1 MQSTETAKY
10 SISDL
15 ADITGLK
22 CHTLRIWEKRYG
34 LLKPERTD
42 QNVRFYQQHDI
53 EMLRRVMAL
62 YDRGYRISRIAEM
75 SFDQM
80 DAALAITQGVETEDG
95 SQLLE
100 SLRELDL
107 PTMEIIMD
115 KIIKKS
121 GFESALFHV
130 FLPFM
135 DSLERMWLSG
145 EIDEAH
151 ETCFRE
157 LMKRKTLREIDNL
170 QQQPGGKKVIM
181 FLPKGNQQE
190 LIHLFM
196 HYLLRKQGLY
206 VTDMGC
212 EVHVDCACA
221 AISKCK
227 VECILIVNADPG
239 HWQFCNIIS
248 QLTQRVTLPI
258 IVSGKALDDD
268 WSKYNG
274 QVIALDSMKETI
286 TFVSHITENLQDHYS

>member
-1 MQSTETAKY
+1 MQSAEIARY

-15 ADITGLK
+15 AEITGLK

-34 LLKPERTD
+34 LLNPQRTD
-42 QNVRFYQQHDI
+42 QNVRFYQKEDL

-75 SFDQM
+75 TPQQM
-80 DAALAITQGVETEDG
+80 VAALAVTRGVETEDG
-95 SQLLE
+95 SQLLS
-100 SLRELDL
+100 SLLELDL
-107 PTMEIIMD
+107 PNMEVIID
-115 KIIKKS
+115 RIIRKS
-121 GFESALFHV
+121 GFEEALFHV

-135 DSLERMWLSG
+135 DTIERMWLSG

-157 LMKRKTLREIDNL
+157 LMKRKTLREIDKL

-196 HYLLRKQGLY
+196 HFLLRKQGLY

-212 EVHVDCACA
+212 DVHIDCACA

-227 VECILIVNADPG
+227 VECILIVNADPA

-258 IVSGKALDDD
+258 IVSGKALEDD
-268 WSKYNG
+268 WAKYNG
-274 QVIALDSMKETI
+274 QVIALDSMNETI
-286 TFVSHITENLQDHYS
+286 TFVSHLSENLNDHYS